1 MASLF
6 LLLLEMEQEGGPGSE
21 NMEGLGDLCLRALL
35 AHLQKGPGVSLRRA
49 SSPERKGVIGGQP

>member
-21 NMEGLGDLCLRALL
+21 NMEGLGDLSLRALL
-35 AHLQKGPGVSLRRA
+35 AHLQKGLGVSLRRA